1 MDNMVKVI
9 YREID
14 EININLTNILSVV
27 KYNTIVGVHALL
39 SETLFSIL
47 SELRIVLNTLNRS
60 TIENYIVLSFII
72 KHGEKC
78 ADLFNAN
85 SEFVYHKTMLEH
97 KGDLSEREFSKHAV
111 AITSLENK
119 FPNAKFSK
127 GYKWANQF
135 LSKKKK
141 YNTGL
146 KDIASNVEIESDYKM
161 LSNFHHQTHSSSA
174 FAQHM
179 NSAEFN
185 DYDI

>member
-1 MDNMVKVI
+1 
-9 YREID
+9 
-14 EININLTNILSVV
+14 
-27 KYNTIVGVHALL
+27 
-39 SETLFSIL
+39 
-47 SELRIVLNTLNRS
+47 
-60 TIENYIVLSFII
+60 
-72 KHGEKC
+72 
-78 ADLFNAN
+78 
-85 SEFVYHKTMLEH
+85 MLEH

-185 DYDI
+185 DYDIYIMKAVMPFNYAYKVCKLAFNESELSDIESSHTAIMKKYKMTYQNQ